1 MNKTIVIT
9 YEGDT
14 PSESV
19 ITEMLK
25 ALSKSQSNNVPG
37 TVFVFDEED
46 IAKAMSIIAT
56 QKLGAARSAILLKN
70 HTAEDEAVIF
80 IGNKY
85 IKCIG
90 TQPKVFAMNLSADYW
105 VAKIA
110 KSRANATPHQLA
122 LLSAVETLG
131 SKSQLQISE
140 SVLEKYNITKR
151 VLECICNLYKSDK

>member
-1 MNKTIVIT
+1 MNNTIVIT
-9 YEGDT
+9 YKGNA

-19 ITEMLK
+19 IKEMLK
-25 ALSKSQSNNVPG
+25 ALSESQSNNVPG

-46 IAKAMSIIAT
+46 VAKAMSVIAT
-56 QKLGAARSAILLKN
+56 QKLGTARSTILLKN
-70 HTAEDEAVIF
+70 RTAEDEAAIF

-85 IKCIG
+85 VNYIG
-90 TQPKVFAMNLSADYW
+90 TRPNVFAMNLSADYW

-131 SKSQLQISE
+131 SKPQLRISE
-140 SVLEKYNITKR
+140 SVLEKYNITKP
-151 VLECICNLYKSDK
+151 VLEYICNLYKSDK